1 MPAFH
6 LRHATT
12 YTFSSP
18 VDLGPHQLYLRPRGD
33 HRLKVNSSSL
43 TLSPRADV
51 VWRNDLYGNSVAI
64 ARFATPTTQLDIV
77 SELDVETFPRSE
89 EQRRMLQETSA
100 AGRDPAYS
108 ELEERVLAPFIHI
121 GTASRPSVGTWME
134 RASAGAHKSRYERL
148 LECAARIRFE
158 FDYRPRYEPGLQS
171 PQETV
176 ATHSGT
182 CRDFAELMIAA
193 SRSLGCA
200 ARFVSGYIYV
210 PNAAPG
216 SAAPHAWAE
225 CYLPGTG
232 WIEIDATNGLV
243 EHGDLIPVAVALS
256 GRNLS
261 PVTGTFT
268 GSASSQLAVGVDVV
282 KLS

>member
-1 MPAFH
+1 MSLFR

-12 YTFSSP
+12 YVFSAP
-18 VDLGPHQLYLRPRGD
+18 VTLGPHLLYLRPRAD
-33 HRLKVNSSSL
+33 HALRLDASTL
-43 TLSPRADV
+43 TVSPPADII
-51 VWRNDLYGNSVAI
+51 WRNDAYGNSVAV
-64 ARFATPTTQLDIV
+64 AAFSGQTDRLDIV
-77 SELDVETFPRSE
+77 SELTAETFPRSE
-89 EQRRMLQETSA
+89 SQRKALLANGPLVWPINEQ
-100 AGRDPAYS
+100 PA
-108 ELEERVLAPFIHI
+108 LAPYFHI
-121 GTASRPSVGTWME
+121 ENRNRSAIAGWLKKTVSKTAKLPYD
-134 RASAGAHKSRYERL
+134 KL
-148 LECAARIRFE
+148 LECAARIRGE

-268 GSASSQLAVGVDVV
+268 GSASSQLGVGVDVV